1 MPANTMVYNVA
12 GYSFKDYVKAGVP
25 LIVVSAIVSL
35 VLLPIL
41 FPHLTHNYI
50 KVSHTKPSP

>member
-41 FPHLTHNYI
+41 FRLTHNYI